1 MEKWGDEAYVQNSS
15 GKSSRY
21 LVLYV
26 RQLSLTVCKEGRENV
41 RERYGWELQQLGD
54 YSQSVESDVEE
65 GTVHVQCLRYEVCLC
80 RITLLSGSDSEL
92 VTVKSMTILSLLE
105 LSAIPYSRSLM
116 PPCFASQLDCALDC
130 SIKQV
135 KMPINWVV
143 SFSRLQACWSCLPT
157 SAHICIFSFLHF
169 LISYFLLFLLGQPS
183 LQPRTSQL
191 QCKYCLSAP
200 VRPCCFGI
208 GLDRGSSFW
217 ALWWT
222 Q

>member
-1 MEKWGDEAYVQNSS
+1 MGNEKWRNGIVEKWGDEAYVQNSA

-21 LVLYV
+21 LVLCV

-80 RITLLSGSDSEL
+80 RITLVSGSDSEL
-92 VTVKSMTILSLLE
+92 VTVKPMTILSLLE
-105 LSAIPYSRSLM
+105 LSAIPHSCSLM

-130 SIKQV
+130 SIKWV

-143 SFSRLQACWSCLPT
+143 SFSRLQACWVLPANLCT
-157 SAHICIFSFLHF
+157 YLHF
-169 LISYFLLFLLGQPS
+169 LISPFPHFLFPTLPF
-183 LQPRTSQL
+183 
-191 QCKYCLSAP
+191 
-200 VRPCCFGI
+200 RP
-208 GLDRGSSFW
+208 
-217 ALWWT
+217 T
-222 Q
+222 QFTTQNIPASM